1 MVGFSLFFVSLHR
14 FLTSYM
20 KYYEVNMTI
29 EPCSQDAQDL
39 LAALTGEAGM
49 ETFEETET
57 GLKGYAQQ
65 QLLDEDALQMAIQQF
80 PFEGVTISYT
90 ISEAEDKDWNE
101 QWEQEG
107 FEPIIVN
114 SLEFKDES
122 LETDC
127 HRTLVIHDGRHLPSD
142 SDSLNSQLSTLNS
155 QLSVEIDAHMAFGTG
170 THETTLMICRQLLDM
185 PLQGK
190 RVLDC
195 GCGTGI
201 LGICAL
207 KLGAASCVGYDIDEW
222 STDNT
227 RHNAVINRVDDRL
240 ESLCGDATLLSRF
253 ASEFDVV
260 LANIN
265 RNILLH
271 DMEHFVRVMA
281 PGATLILSGFYQ
293 SDCQML
299 ADKALSLGLHPVTTT
314 TDGDWACLVITKEP
328 YPLV

>member
-14 FLTSYM
+14 FLTSDM

-39 LAALTGEAGM
+39 LAALTAEAGM
-49 ETFEETET
+49 ETFEETES

-65 QLLDEDALQMAIQQF
+65 QLFDEEALKSVIDMF
-80 PFEGVTISYT
+80 PMEGVTISYT
-90 ISEAEDKDWNE
+90 VSEAEDKDWNE

-107 FEPIIVN
+107 FEPIVI
-114 SLEFKDES
+114 ES
-122 LETDC
+122 DKREVISDKC
-127 HRTLVIHDGRHLPSD
+127 SAIVIHDGRHLPSD
-142 SDSLNSQLSTLNS
+142 ISHPTSAIQHQPSAIMI
-155 QLSVEIDAHMAFGTG
+155 EIDAHMAFGTG
-170 THETTLMICRQLLDM
+170 THETTRMICSQLLNM
-185 PLQGK
+185 NLEGK
-190 RVLDC
+190 RILDC

-227 RHNAVINRVDDRL
+227 RHNAVINHVDDRL
-240 ESLCGDATLLSRF
+240 EALCGDATVLNRH
-253 ASEFDVV
+253 AAEFDVV

-265 RNILLH
+265 RNILLQ
-271 DMEHFVRVMA
+271 DMQRFVSVMT

-299 ADKALSLGLHPVTTT
+299 EAKAQTLGLHPSSIKN
-314 TDGDWACLVITKEP
+314 DGDWACMCFT
-328 YPLV
+328 

>member
-1 MVGFSLFFVSLHR
+1 
-14 FLTSYM
+14 M

-39 LAALTGEAGM
+39 LAALTAEAGM

-65 QLLDEDALQMAIQQF
+65 QLFDEDAFQQTLAAF
-80 PFEGVTISYT
+80 PMEGVTEGVTISYNV
-90 ISEAEDKDWNE
+90 SEAEDKDWNE
-101 QWEQEG
+101 QWELEG
-107 FEPIIVN
+107 FEPIEVR
-114 SLEFKDES
+114 SKTEDGRGERL
-122 LETDC
+122 
-127 HRTLVIHDGRHLPSD
+127 LVIHDGRHLPSD
-142 SDSLNSQLSTLNS
+142 ISHQSSALMI
-155 QLSVEIDAHMAFGTG
+155 EIDAHMAFGTG
-170 THETTLMICRQLLDM
+170 THETTRMICRQLLNM
-185 PLQGK
+185 PLEGK

-240 ESLCGDATLLSRF
+240 ESLCGDATLLCSY
-253 ASEFDVV
+253 APEFDVV

-265 RNILLH
+265 RNILLQ

-293 SDCQML
+293 ADCQML
-299 ADKALSLGLHPVTTT
+299 TDKALTLGLHPVTTT
-314 TDGDWACLVITKEP
+314 TDGDWACCLFR
-328 YPLV
+328 